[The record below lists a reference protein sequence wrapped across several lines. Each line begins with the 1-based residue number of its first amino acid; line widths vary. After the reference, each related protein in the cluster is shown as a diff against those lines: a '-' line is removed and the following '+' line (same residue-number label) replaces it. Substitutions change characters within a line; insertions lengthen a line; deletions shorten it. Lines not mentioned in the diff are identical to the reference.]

1 MIFQNLFGYLT
12 ETLLQRVF
20 IFNVQPEYGR
30 VAVSVSLCILNG
42 KLGLTDSSKAVK
54 NRDPTATVAA

>member
-1 MIFQNLFGYLT
+1 
-12 ETLLQRVF
+12 LLQRVF